1 MIVAH
6 RRDYQSIVLERER
19 EHLVFKT
26 NANMNLSFEKEDDK
40 ERRRHGLRY
49 GKGEKAS
56 KADKASRKRRRV
68 GEEDRVTWSRKE
80 GWKCECFAT
89 LPIRGCE
96 ASVSGLPPRGPVVHL
111 GPSRPLGMKTSGP
124 PPYVMT
130 ERTHSHLNSPCGS
143 AC

>member
-1 MIVAH
+1 ME
-6 RRDYQSIVLERER
+6 S
-19 EHLVFKT
+19 
-26 NANMNLSFEKEDDK
+26 NMD
-40 ERRRHGLRY
+40 R
-49 GKGEKAS
+49 KG
-56 KADKASRKRRRV
+56 
-68 GEEDRVTWSRKE
+68 

-96 ASVSGLPPRGPVVHL
+96 ASVSGLPPYGPVVHL

-130 ERTHSHLNSPCGS
+130 ECTHSRLNSPCGS